1 MLRRITL
8 SKNNLLRRATAII
21 GLYLL
26 TSSAHSQ
33 DIPWPAGKT
42 MDLTTVE
49 QPVQDVIRQ
58 IIDNGGFSSIFRP
71 GIAGDVTFEFSAMPL
86 RDAFRKVI
94 EENGLSWNYNAEN
107 KMITVFPIDPT
118 AKKVALVSPENLS
131 LRQIQAVVKRF
142 GLDGEGVEILADANS
157 RSLFLRGPQNKL
169 SDITKVLGE
178 LDQAEGR
185 RRDKAKEQHADKVQR
200 EQTELEQRL
209 LRERLNA
216 KTVLKVIPLRYANV
230 GSSKTTFQGV
240 DIQVPGIDETLKA
253 LLDLE
258 PQANAAGAAAIPSTV
273 VLSGN
278 SDTTGSNPN
287 AYLDLLGSLP
297 GRPQTRISIDQRTN
311 SVIVRGDPKAV
322 EEIAEII
329 KRVDLPVP
337 LIDIEVMIVEAV
349 AGTSKALG
357 VQWALAQ
364 ASRNRKKV
372 AGLST
377 GNAAGEDVLNLGTR
391 SETALVD
398 PPLNPLTL
406 LPLNQVESGVASF
419 ILNASGT
426 FISAQLN
433 VLAAQNKLQI
443 ISQPHLVTLNN
454 VPARI
459 TDNFTQH
466 VRIATEAGGQGD
478 IEAIKAGL
486 SIGITPSVV
495 PDEITGGHP
504 LVRLTIE
511 AKNSSFQDS
520 VVGGEVATQEKEIQ
534 TQVVLRDQATFV
546 MGGLFRSTRRETE
559 DGVPG
564 LKDLPFLGALFRDRT
579 SADDRTE
586 TIFFI
591 TPRIVSHD
599 TLVSQEIG
607 SDFSAYTQ
615 AQQDKLHI
623 ERDSLRTQSQLIDL
637 KRVFAEDE

>member
-1 MLRRITL
+1 MLRRIAL

-21 GLYLL
+21 GLFLL
-26 TSSAHSQ
+26 TSSVHSQ

-71 GIAGDVTFEFSAMPL
+71 GISGDVTFEFSAMPL

-94 EENGLSWNYNAEN
+94 EENGLSWNYNAQA
-107 KMITVFPIDPT
+107 KIITIFPIDPT

-131 LRQIQAVVKRF
+131 LRQIQDVVKRF
-142 GLDGEGVEILADANS
+142 GLGDEEVEILADANS
-157 RSLFLRGPQNKL
+157 RSLFLRGPQQKL
-169 SDITKVLGE
+169 SNITKVLGE

-185 RRDKAKEQHADKVQR
+185 RRDKAKEQHAEKLLR
-200 EQTELEQRL
+200 EQAELEQRV

-253 LLDLE
+253 LLDLQ
-258 PQANAAGAAAIPSTV
+258 PQTDAAGATSSTL
-273 VLSGN
+273 VLSA
-278 SDTTGSNPN
+278 SPDTAGINPS

-297 GRPQTRISIDQRTN
+297 GRPQTRVSIDQRTN

-329 KRVDLPVP
+329 KRIDLPVP

-357 VQWALAQ
+357 VQWALGE

-372 AGLST
+372 AGVST
-377 GNAAGEDVLNLGTR
+377 GGTASGIVTTLGTQ
-391 SETALVD
+391 SQTAPAN

-406 LPLNQVESGVASF
+406 LPLSSVESGVASF

-433 VLAAQNKLQI
+433 VLAAQNKAQI

-454 VPARI
+454 VPAKI
-459 TDNFTQH
+459 TDNGTVH
-466 VRIATEAGGQGD
+466 VRIATEAGGAGD

-486 SIGITPSVV
+486 SIAITPSVV

-511 AKNSSFQDS
+511 AQNSSFQAS
-520 VVGGEVATQEKEIQ
+520 ALGEVATQEKEIQ

-546 MGGLFRSTRRETE
+546 MGGLFKVERDESE
-559 DGVPG
+559 DGIPG
-564 LKDLPFLGALFRDRT
+564 LKDLPFLGALFRDRA
-579 SADDRTE
+579 SSDRRTE

-599 TLVSQEIG
+599 TLASQEIG
-607 SDFSAYTQ
+607 REFRTYTKT
-615 AQQDKLHI
+615 QQDKLHT
-623 ERDSLRTQSQLIDL
+623 ERDSLRAQSQLIDL